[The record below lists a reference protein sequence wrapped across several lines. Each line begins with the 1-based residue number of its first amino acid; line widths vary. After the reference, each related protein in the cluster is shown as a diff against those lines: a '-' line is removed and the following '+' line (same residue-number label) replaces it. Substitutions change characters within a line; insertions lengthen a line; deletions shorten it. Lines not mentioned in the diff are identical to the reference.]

1 MAGDRKT
8 DSDYPQEEA
17 EKLRDDLLGKLLR
30 TPPKPR
36 PPRDREEKKRGVET
50 PRSPSSKKDDSEH

>member
-1 MAGDRKT
+1 MKPRKT

-17 EKLRDDLLGKLLR
+17 EKRRDELLGNLMGM
-30 TPPKPR
+30 PPQPR
-36 PPRDREEKKRGVET
+36 PKRDREEKKRNVET